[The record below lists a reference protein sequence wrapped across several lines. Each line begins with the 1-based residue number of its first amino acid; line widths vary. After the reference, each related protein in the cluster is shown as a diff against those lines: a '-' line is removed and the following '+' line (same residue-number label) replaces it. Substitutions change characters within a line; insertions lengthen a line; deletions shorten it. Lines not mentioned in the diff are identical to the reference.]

1 MSSSTS
7 MPYRRLGRA
16 GLKVSAL
23 SLGGWTTFGGSVT
36 DDDVAGGILR
46 RAFDAGV
53 NFFDTAD
60 IYGGSKSEVFLGEA
74 LKGRRDKAVLA
85 TKFAN
90 PMGEGAY
97 LRGGA
102 RRYIVKAVE
111 DSLKRLHT
119 DHIDLYQMHVPDADT
134 PIDETLRALDDLV
147 RSGKV
152 LYIGNSN
159 FSGWQIADADW
170 TARTGGLERFVSAQ
184 NNFSLL
190 ERGVERE
197 VLPACERFGL
207 GLLPFFPLASGFLTG
222 KYQRGEPP
230 RQGTRLAAWGA
241 RGAAALSDRNFD
253 RLEALE
259 AWAEQRG
266 RRILDLAF
274 AWLLGHPAVSSVI
287 AGATTPEQV
296 QANARCAEWI
306 LTPEEVVEVRALIS

>member
-1 MSSSTS
+1 MQL
-7 MPYRRLGRA
+7 RNLGA
-16 GLKVSAL
+16 SGLKVSIIGLGCNNFGMRIDQAQTRMVVDAAL
-23 SLGGWTTFGGSVT
+23 
-36 DDDVAGGILR
+36 DC
-46 RAFDAGV
+46 GV

-170 TARTGGLERFVSAQ
+170 TARAGGLERFVSAQ

-274 AWLLGHPAVSSVI
+274 AWLIGHPAVSSVI
-287 AGATTPEQV
+287 AGATTAEQV

>member
-1 MSSSTS
+1 MLL
-7 MPYRRLGRA
+7 RRLGNS
-16 GLKVSAL
+16 GLKVSVIGLGCNNFGMRIDQAQTRMVVDAAL
-23 SLGGWTTFGGSVT
+23 
-36 DDDVAGGILR
+36 
-46 RAFDAGV
+46 DAGI

-74 LKGRRDKAVLA
+74 LKGRRDKAILA

-97 LRGGA
+97 QRGGA

-111 DSLKRLHT
+111 DSLKRLNS

-134 PIDETLRALDDLV
+134 PIEETLRALDDLV
-147 RSGKV
+147 RAGKV

-159 FSGWQIADADW
+159 FTGWQIADADW
-170 TARTGGLERFVSAQ
+170 TSRTQGLERFVSAQ

-207 GLLPFFPLASGFLTG
+207 GLLPYFPLASGFLTG
-222 KYQRGEPP
+222 KYHRGEPP
-230 RQGTRLAAWGA
+230 RQGTRLAAWGK
-241 RGAAALSDRNFD
+241 RGEAALNDRNFD
-253 RLEALE
+253 RLEALNR
-259 AWAEQRG
+259 WAEQRG

-274 AWLLGHPAVSSVI
+274 AWLLGHGAVSSVI
-287 AGATTPEQV
+287 AGATSPEQV

-306 LTPEEVVEVRALIS
+306 LTPEEVSEVRALVA

>member
-1 MSSSTS
+1 MQL
-7 MPYRRLGRA
+7 RRLGNS
-16 GLKVSAL
+16 GLKVSVIGLGCNNFGMRIDQAQTRMVVDAAL
-23 SLGGWTTFGGSVT
+23 
-36 DDDVAGGILR
+36 
-46 RAFDAGV
+46 DAGI

-74 LKGRRDKAVLA
+74 LKGRREKAVLA

-119 DHIDLYQMHVPDADT
+119 DHIDLYQMHVPDPDT

-147 RSGKV
+147 RAGKV

-159 FSGWQIADADW
+159 FTGWQIADADW
-170 TARTGGLERFVSAQ
+170 TSRTGGLERFVSAQ

-197 VLPACERFGL
+197 VLPACERLGL
-207 GLLPFFPLASGFLTG
+207 GLLPYFPLASGFLTG
-222 KYQRGEPP
+222 KYHRGEPP
-230 RQGTRLAAWGA
+230 RQGTRLAAWGK
-241 RGAAALSDRNFD
+241 RGEAALNDRNFD

-259 AWAEQRG
+259 PWAEQRG

-274 AWLLGHPAVSSVI
+274 AWLLGHRAVSSVI
-287 AGATTPEQV
+287 AGATSPEQV

-306 LTPEEVVEVRALIS
+306 LTPEEVEEVRALIA

>member
-1 MSSSTS
+1 MQL
-7 MPYRRLGRA
+7 RRLGNS
-16 GLKVSAL
+16 GLKVSVIGLGCNNFGMRIDQAQTRMVVDAAL
-23 SLGGWTTFGGSVT
+23 
-36 DDDVAGGILR
+36 DC
-46 RAFDAGV
+46 GV

-60 IYGGSKSEVFLGEA
+60 IYGASKSEVFLGEA
-74 LKGRRDKAVLA
+74 LKGKRDKAVLA

-90 PMGEGAY
+90 PMGEGEY

-134 PIDETLRALDDLV
+134 PIEETLRALDDLV
-147 RSGKV
+147 RAGKV

-159 FSGWQIADADW
+159 FTGWQIADADW
-170 TARTGGLERFVSAQ
+170 SSRTQGLERFVSAQ

-190 ERGVERE
+190 ERGVESE

-207 GLLPFFPLASGFLTG
+207 GLLPYFPLASGFLTG
-222 KYQRGEPP
+222 KYRRGEPP
-230 RQGTRLAAWGA
+230 RQGTRLAAWGK
-241 RGAAALSDRNFD
+241 RGAAALSERNFD

-259 AWAEQRG
+259 QWAEQRG

-274 AWLLGHPAVSSVI
+274 AWLLGHRAVSSVI
-287 AGATTPEQV
+287 AGATSPEQV

-306 LTPEEVVEVRALIS
+306 LTPEEVEEVRALLA

>member
-1 MSSSTS
+1 MQL
-7 MPYRRLGRA
+7 RRLGNS
-16 GLKVSAL
+16 GLKVSLIGLGCNNFGMRIDQAQTRMVVDAAL
-23 SLGGWTTFGGSVT
+23 
-36 DDDVAGGILR
+36 
-46 RAFDAGV
+46 DAGI

-74 LKGRRDKAVLA
+74 LKGRREKAVLA

-119 DHIDLYQMHVPDADT
+119 DHIDLYQMHVPDPDT
-134 PIDETLRALDDLV
+134 PIEETLRALDDLV
-147 RSGKV
+147 RDGKV

-159 FSGWQIADADW
+159 FTGWQIADADW
-170 TARTGGLERFVSAQ
+170 TSRTGGLERFISAQ

-207 GLLPFFPLASGFLTG
+207 GLLPYFPLASGFLTG
-222 KYQRGEPP
+222 KYHRGEPP
-230 RQGTRLAAWGA
+230 RQGTRLAAWGK
-241 RGAAALSDRNFD
+241 RGEAALNDRNFD

-259 AWAEQRG
+259 HWAEQRG

-274 AWLLGHPAVSSVI
+274 AWLLGHRAVSSVI
-287 AGATTPEQV
+287 AGATSPEQV

-306 LTPEEVVEVRALIS
+306 LTPEEVEEVRALVA

>member
-1 MSSSTS
+1 MQL
-7 MPYRRLGRA
+7 RRLGNS
-16 GLKVSAL
+16 GLKVSVIGLGCNNFGMRIDQAQTRMVVDAAL
-23 SLGGWTTFGGSVT
+23 
-36 DDDVAGGILR
+36 
-46 RAFDAGV
+46 DAGI

-60 IYGGSKSEVFLGEA
+60 IYGGSKSEAFLGEA

-97 LRGGA
+97 QRGGA

-111 DSLKRLHT
+111 DSLKRLNT

-134 PIDETLRALDDLV
+134 PIEETLRALDDLV
-147 RSGKV
+147 RAGKV

-159 FSGWQIADADW
+159 FTGWQIADADW
-170 TARTGGLERFVSAQ
+170 TSRTQGLERFVSAQ

-197 VLPACERFGL
+197 ILPACERFGL
-207 GLLPFFPLASGFLTG
+207 GLLPYFPLASGFLTG
-222 KYQRGEPP
+222 KYHRGEPP
-230 RQGTRLAAWGA
+230 RQGTRLAAWGK
-241 RGAAALSDRNFD
+241 RGEAALNDRNFD
-253 RLEALE
+253 RLEALDR
-259 AWAEQRG
+259 WAEQRG

-274 AWLLGHPAVSSVI
+274 AWLLGHGAVSSVI
-287 AGATTPEQV
+287 AGATSPEQV

-306 LTPEEVVEVRALIS
+306 LTPEEVSEVRALVA

>member
-1 MSSSTS
+1 MQL
-7 MPYRRLGRA
+7 RRLGNS
-16 GLKVSAL
+16 GLKVSVIGLGCNNFGMRIDQAQTRMVVDAAL
-23 SLGGWTTFGGSVT
+23 
-36 DDDVAGGILR
+36 DC
-46 RAFDAGV
+46 GV

-60 IYGGSKSEVFLGEA
+60 IYGSAKSEVFLGEA
-74 LKGRRDKAVLA
+74 LKGKRDKAVLA

-90 PMGEGAY
+90 PMGEGEY

-119 DHIDLYQMHVPDADT
+119 DHIDLYQMHVPDPDT
-134 PIDETLRALDDLV
+134 PIEETLRALDDLV
-147 RSGKV
+147 RAGKV
-152 LYIGNSN
+152 LYVGNSN
-159 FSGWQIADADW
+159 FAGWQIADADW
-170 TARTGGLERFVSAQ
+170 ISRSNGLERFVSAQ

-207 GLLPFFPLASGFLTG
+207 GLLPYFPLASGFLTG

-230 RQGTRLAAWGA
+230 RQGTRLAAWGK

-259 AWAEQRG
+259 HWAMQRG

-274 AWLLGHPAVSSVI
+274 AWLLGHRVVSSVI

-296 QANARCAEWI
+296 EANARCAEWI
-306 LTPEEVVEVRALIS
+306 LTPAEVEEVRALLA

>member
-1 MSSSTS
+1 MQL
-7 MPYRRLGRA
+7 RRLGNS
-16 GLKVSAL
+16 GLKVSVIGLGCNNFGMRIDQAQTRMVVDAAL
-23 SLGGWTTFGGSVT
+23 
-36 DDDVAGGILR
+36 DC
-46 RAFDAGV
+46 GV

-60 IYGGSKSEVFLGEA
+60 IYGASKSEVFLGEA
-74 LKGRRDKAVLA
+74 LKGKRDKAVLA

-90 PMGEGAY
+90 PMGEGEY

-134 PIDETLRALDDLV
+134 PIEETLRALDDLV
-147 RSGKV
+147 RAGKV

-159 FSGWQIADADW
+159 FTGWQIADADW
-170 TARTGGLERFVSAQ
+170 TSRTQGLERFVSAQ

-207 GLLPFFPLASGFLTG
+207 GLLPYFPLASGFLTG
-222 KYQRGEPP
+222 KYHRGEPP
-230 RQGTRLAAWGA
+230 RQGTRLAAWGK
-241 RGAAALSDRNFD
+241 RGAAALNDRNFD

-259 AWAEQRG
+259 HWAMQRG

-274 AWLLGHPAVSSVI
+274 AWLLGHRAVSSVI
-287 AGATTPEQV
+287 AGATSPEQV

-306 LTPEEVVEVRALIS
+306 LTPEEVEDVRALLA

>member
-1 MSSSTS
+1 MQL
-7 MPYRRLGRA
+7 RRLGNS
-16 GLKVSAL
+16 GLKVSVIGLGCNNFGMRIDQAQTRMVVDTAL
-23 SLGGWTTFGGSVT
+23 
-36 DDDVAGGILR
+36 DC
-46 RAFDAGV
+46 GV

-60 IYGGSKSEVFLGEA
+60 IYGAAKSEVFLGEA
-74 LKGRRDKAVLA
+74 LKGKRDKAVLA

-90 PMGEGAY
+90 PMGEGEY

-119 DHIDLYQMHVPDADT
+119 DHIDLYQMHVPDPDT
-134 PIDETLRALDDLV
+134 PIEETLRALDDLV
-147 RSGKV
+147 RAGKV
-152 LYIGNSN
+152 LYVGNSN
-159 FSGWQIADADW
+159 FAGWQIADADW
-170 TARTGGLERFVSAQ
+170 ISRSNGLERFVSAQ

-207 GLLPFFPLASGFLTG
+207 GLLPYFPLASGFLTG

-230 RQGTRLAAWGA
+230 RQGTRLAAWGK

-259 AWAEQRG
+259 HWAMQRG

-274 AWLLGHPAVSSVI
+274 AWLLGHRVVSSVI

-296 QANARCAEWI
+296 EANARCAEWI
-306 LTPEEVVEVRALIS
+306 LTPAEVEEVRALLA

>member
-1 MSSSTS
+1 MQL
-7 MPYRRLGRA
+7 RRLGNS
-16 GLKVSAL
+16 GLKVSVIGLGCNNFGMRIDQAQTRMVVDAAL
-23 SLGGWTTFGGSVT
+23 
-36 DDDVAGGILR
+36 DC
-46 RAFDAGV
+46 GV

-60 IYGGSKSEVFLGEA
+60 IYGASKSEVFLGEA
-74 LKGRRDKAVLA
+74 LKGKRDKAVLA

-90 PMGEGAY
+90 PMGEGEY

-134 PIDETLRALDDLV
+134 PIEETLRALDDLV
-147 RSGKV
+147 RAGKV

-159 FSGWQIADADW
+159 FTGWQIADADW
-170 TARTGGLERFVSAQ
+170 TSRSQGLERFVSAQ

-190 ERGVERE
+190 ERGVESE

-207 GLLPFFPLASGFLTG
+207 GLLPYFPLASGFLTG
-222 KYQRGEPP
+222 KYRRGEPP
-230 RQGTRLAAWGA
+230 RQGTRLAAWGK
-241 RGAAALSDRNFD
+241 RGAAALSERNFD

-259 AWAEQRG
+259 QWAEQRG

-274 AWLLGHPAVSSVI
+274 AWLLGHRAVSSVI
-287 AGATTPEQV
+287 AGATSPEQV

-306 LTPEEVVEVRALIS
+306 LTPEEVEEVRALLA

>member
-1 MSSSTS
+1 MQL
-7 MPYRRLGRA
+7 RRLGNS
-16 GLKVSAL
+16 GLKVSVIGLGCNNFGMRIDQAQTRMVVDAAL
-23 SLGGWTTFGGSVT
+23 
-36 DDDVAGGILR
+36 
-46 RAFDAGV
+46 DAGI

-97 LRGGA
+97 QRGGA

-111 DSLKRLHT
+111 DSLKRLNT

-134 PIDETLRALDDLV
+134 PIEETLRALDDLV
-147 RSGKV
+147 RAGKV

-159 FSGWQIADADW
+159 FTGWQIADADW
-170 TARTGGLERFVSAQ
+170 TSRTQGLERFVSAQ

-207 GLLPFFPLASGFLTG
+207 GLLPYFPLASGFLTG
-222 KYQRGEPP
+222 KYHRGEPP
-230 RQGTRLAAWGA
+230 RQGTRLAAWGK
-241 RGAAALSDRNFD
+241 RGEAALNDRNFD
-253 RLEALE
+253 RLEALDR
-259 AWAEQRG
+259 WAEQRG

-274 AWLLGHPAVSSVI
+274 AWLLGHGAVSSVI
-287 AGATTPEQV
+287 AGATSPEQV

-306 LTPEEVVEVRALIS
+306 LTPEEVSEVRALVA

>member
-1 MSSSTS
+1 MQL
-7 MPYRRLGRA
+7 RNLGA
-16 GLKVSAL
+16 SGLKVSIIGLGCNNFGMRIDQAQTRMVVDAAL
-23 SLGGWTTFGGSVT
+23 
-36 DDDVAGGILR
+36 DC
-46 RAFDAGV
+46 GV

-111 DSLKRLHT
+111 DSLKRLNT

-170 TARTGGLERFVSAQ
+170 TARTGCLERFVSAQ

-222 KYQRGEPP
+222 KYPRGEVP

-241 RGAAALSDRNFD
+241 RGAAVLSDRNFD

-259 AWAEQRG
+259 TWAEQRG

>member
-1 MSSSTS
+1 MQV
-7 MPYRRLGRA
+7 RNLGA
-16 GLKVSAL
+16 SGLKVSIIGLGCNNFGMRIDQAQTRMVVDAAL
-23 SLGGWTTFGGSVT
+23 
-36 DDDVAGGILR
+36 DC
-46 RAFDAGV
+46 GV

-60 IYGGSKSEVFLGEA
+60 IYGGSKSEVFLGDA

-90 PMGEGAY
+90 PMGEGSY

-170 TARTGGLERFVSAQ
+170 TARAAGLERFVSAQ

-190 ERGVERE
+190 ERGAERE

>member
-1 MSSSTS
+1 MHL
-7 MPYRRLGRA
+7 RNLGA
-16 GLKVSAL
+16 SGLKVSIIGLGCNNFGMRIDQAQTRMVVDAAL
-23 SLGGWTTFGGSVT
+23 
-36 DDDVAGGILR
+36 DC
-46 RAFDAGV
+46 GV

-60 IYGGSKSEVFLGEA
+60 IYGGSKSEVFLGDA

-111 DSLKRLHT
+111 DSLKRLNT

-170 TARTGGLERFVSAQ
+170 TARAGGLERFVSAQ

-222 KYQRGEPP
+222 KYPRGEAP
-230 RQGTRLAAWGA
+230 RQGTRLAAWGV
-241 RGAAALSDRNFD
+241 RGAAVLSDRNFD

-287 AGATTPEQV
+287 AGATTAEQV

-306 LTPEEVVEVRALIS
+306 LTPEEVVEVRALVS

>member
-1 MSSSTS
+1 MQL
-7 MPYRRLGRA
+7 RRLGSS
-16 GLKVSAL
+16 GLKVSVIGLGCNNFGMRIDQAQTRMVVDAAL
-23 SLGGWTTFGGSVT
+23 
-36 DDDVAGGILR
+36 
-46 RAFDAGV
+46 DAGI

-74 LKGRRDKAVLA
+74 LKGRREKAVLA

-90 PMGEGAY
+90 PMGEGTY

-111 DSLKRLHT
+111 DSLRRLQT
-119 DHIDLYQMHVPDADT
+119 DHIDLYQMHVPDPDA
-134 PIDETLRALDDLV
+134 PIEETLRALDDLV
-147 RSGKV
+147 RAGKV

-159 FSGWQIADADW
+159 FAGWQIADADW
-170 TARTGGLERFVSAQ
+170 TSRTGGLERFVSAQ

-207 GLLPFFPLASGFLTG
+207 GLLPYFPLASGLLTG

-230 RQGTRLAAWGA
+230 HQGTRLAAWGR
-241 RGAAALSDRNFD
+241 RGAAALNDRNFD

-259 AWAEQRG
+259 KWAGQRG

-274 AWLLGHPAVSSVI
+274 AWLLGHGVVSSVI
-287 AGATTPEQV
+287 AGATSPEQV

-306 LTPEEVVEVRALIS
+306 LTSEEVEDVRALVA

>member
-1 MSSSTS
+1 MQL
-7 MPYRRLGRA
+7 RRLGNS
-16 GLKVSAL
+16 GLKVSVIGLGCNNFGMRIDQAQTRMVVDAAL
-23 SLGGWTTFGGSVT
+23 
-36 DDDVAGGILR
+36 
-46 RAFDAGV
+46 DAGI

-74 LKGRRDKAVLA
+74 LKGRREKAVLA

-119 DHIDLYQMHVPDADT
+119 DHIDLYQMHVPDPDT

-147 RSGKV
+147 RAGKV

-159 FSGWQIADADW
+159 FTGWQIADADW
-170 TARTGGLERFVSAQ
+170 TSRTRGLERFVSAQ

-207 GLLPFFPLASGFLTG
+207 GLLPYFPLASGFLTG
-222 KYQRGEPP
+222 KYHRGEPP
-230 RQGTRLAAWGA
+230 RQGTRLAAWGK
-241 RGAAALSDRNFD
+241 RGEAALNDRNFD

-259 AWAEQRG
+259 HWAEQRG

-274 AWLLGHPAVSSVI
+274 AWLLGHRAVSSVI
-287 AGATTPEQV
+287 AGATSPEQV

-306 LTPEEVVEVRALIS
+306 LTPEEVEEVRALLA

>member
-1 MSSSTS
+1 MQL
-7 MPYRRLGRA
+7 RRLGNS
-16 GLKVSAL
+16 GLKVSVIGLGCNNFGMRIDQAQTRMVVDAAL
-23 SLGGWTTFGGSVT
+23 
-36 DDDVAGGILR
+36 DC
-46 RAFDAGV
+46 GV

-60 IYGGSKSEVFLGEA
+60 IYGASKSEVFLGEA
-74 LKGRRDKAVLA
+74 LKGKRDKAVLA

-90 PMGEGAY
+90 PMGEGEY

-119 DHIDLYQMHVPDADT
+119 DHIDLYQMHVPDPDT
-134 PIDETLRALDDLV
+134 PIEETLRALDDLV
-147 RSGKV
+147 RAGKV
-152 LYIGNSN
+152 LYVGNSN
-159 FSGWQIADADW
+159 FAGWQIADADW
-170 TARTGGLERFVSAQ
+170 ISRSNGLERFVSAQ

-207 GLLPFFPLASGFLTG
+207 GLLPYFPLASGFLTG

-230 RQGTRLAAWGA
+230 RQGTRLAAWGK

-259 AWAEQRG
+259 HWAMQRG

-274 AWLLGHPAVSSVI
+274 AWLLGHGVVSSVI

-296 QANARCAEWI
+296 EANARCAEWI
-306 LTPEEVVEVRALIS
+306 LTPAEVEEVRALLA

>member
-1 MSSSTS
+1 MQL
-7 MPYRRLGRA
+7 RRLGNS
-16 GLKVSAL
+16 GLKVSVIGLGCNNFGMRIDQAQTRMVVDAAL
-23 SLGGWTTFGGSVT
+23 
-36 DDDVAGGILR
+36 
-46 RAFDAGV
+46 DAGI

-74 LKGRRDKAVLA
+74 LKGRREKAVLA

-119 DHIDLYQMHVPDADT
+119 DHIDLYQMHVPDPDT
-134 PIDETLRALDDLV
+134 PIEETLRALDDLV
-147 RSGKV
+147 RAGKV

-159 FSGWQIADADW
+159 FTGWQIADADW
-170 TARTGGLERFVSAQ
+170 TSRTRGLERFVSAQ

-207 GLLPFFPLASGFLTG
+207 GLLPYFPLASGFLTG
-222 KYQRGEPP
+222 KYHRGEPP
-230 RQGTRLAAWGA
+230 RQGTRLAAWGK
-241 RGAAALSDRNFD
+241 RGEAALNDRNFD

-259 AWAEQRG
+259 HWAEQRG

-274 AWLLGHPAVSSVI
+274 AWLLGHRAVSSVI
-287 AGATTPEQV
+287 AGATSPEQV

-306 LTPEEVVEVRALIS
+306 LTPEEVEEVRALLA

>member
-1 MSSSTS
+1 MQL
-7 MPYRRLGRA
+7 RRLGNS
-16 GLKVSAL
+16 GLKVSGIGLGCNNFGMRIDQAQTRMVVDAAL
-23 SLGGWTTFGGSVT
+23 
-36 DDDVAGGILR
+36 DC
-46 RAFDAGV
+46 GV

-60 IYGGSKSEVFLGEA
+60 IYGASKSEVFLGEA
-74 LKGRRDKAVLA
+74 LKGKRDKAVLA

-90 PMGEGAY
+90 PMGEGEY

-134 PIDETLRALDDLV
+134 PIEETLRALDDLV
-147 RSGKV
+147 RAGKV

-159 FSGWQIADADW
+159 FTGWQIADADW
-170 TARTGGLERFVSAQ
+170 TSRSQGLERFVSAQ

-190 ERGVERE
+190 ERGVESE

-207 GLLPFFPLASGFLTG
+207 GLLPYFPLASGFLTG
-222 KYQRGEPP
+222 KYRRGEPP
-230 RQGTRLAAWGA
+230 RQGTRLAAWGK
-241 RGAAALSDRNFD
+241 RGAAALSERNFD

-259 AWAEQRG
+259 QWAEQRG

-274 AWLLGHPAVSSVI
+274 AWLLGHRAVSSVI
-287 AGATTPEQV
+287 AGATSPEQV

-306 LTPEEVVEVRALIS
+306 LTPEEVEEVRALLA

>member
-1 MSSSTS
+1 MQL
-7 MPYRRLGRA
+7 RRLGNS
-16 GLKVSAL
+16 GLKVSVIGLGCNNFGMRIDLAQTRMVVDAAL
-23 SLGGWTTFGGSVT
+23 
-36 DDDVAGGILR
+36 DC
-46 RAFDAGV
+46 GV

-60 IYGGSKSEVFLGEA
+60 IYGAAKSEVFLGEA
-74 LKGRRDKAVLA
+74 LKGKRDKAVLA

-90 PMGEGAY
+90 PMGEGEY

-119 DHIDLYQMHVPDADT
+119 DHIDLYQMHVPDPDT
-134 PIDETLRALDDLV
+134 PIEETLRALDDLV
-147 RSGKV
+147 RAGKV
-152 LYIGNSN
+152 LYVGNSN
-159 FSGWQIADADW
+159 FAGWQIADADW
-170 TARTGGLERFVSAQ
+170 ISRNNSLERFVSAQ

-207 GLLPFFPLASGFLTG
+207 GLLPYFPLASGFLTG

-230 RQGTRLAAWGA
+230 RQGTRLAAWGK

-259 AWAEQRG
+259 HWAMQRG

-274 AWLLGHPAVSSVI
+274 AWLLGHRVVSSVI

-296 QANARCAEWI
+296 EANTRCAEWI
-306 LTPEEVVEVRALIS
+306 LTPAEVEEVRALLA

>member
-1 MSSSTS
+1 MQL
-7 MPYRRLGRA
+7 RRLGNS
-16 GLKVSAL
+16 GLKVSVIGLGCNNFGMRIDQAQTRMVVDAAL
-23 SLGGWTTFGGSVT
+23 
-36 DDDVAGGILR
+36 DC
-46 RAFDAGV
+46 GV

-60 IYGGSKSEVFLGEA
+60 IYGAAKSEVFLGEA
-74 LKGRRDKAVLA
+74 LKGKRDKAVLA

-90 PMGEGAY
+90 PMGEGEY

-119 DHIDLYQMHVPDADT
+119 DHIDLYQMHVPDPDT
-134 PIDETLRALDDLV
+134 PIEETLRALDDLV
-147 RSGKV
+147 RAGKV
-152 LYIGNSN
+152 LYVGNSN
-159 FSGWQIADADW
+159 FAGWQIADADW
-170 TARTGGLERFVSAQ
+170 ISRNNGLERFVSAQ

-207 GLLPFFPLASGFLTG
+207 GLLPYFPLASGFLTG

-230 RQGTRLAAWGA
+230 RQGTRLAAWGK

-259 AWAEQRG
+259 HWAMQRG

-274 AWLLGHPAVSSVI
+274 AWLLGHRVVSSVI

-296 QANARCAEWI
+296 EANARCAEWI
-306 LTPEEVVEVRALIS
+306 LTPGEVEEVRALLA

>member
-1 MSSSTS
+1 MQL
-7 MPYRRLGRA
+7 RKLGA
-16 GLKVSAL
+16 SGLKVSIIGLGCNNFGMRIDQAQTRMVVDAAL
-23 SLGGWTTFGGSVT
+23 
-36 DDDVAGGILR
+36 DC
-46 RAFDAGV
+46 GV

-60 IYGGSKSEVFLGEA
+60 IYGGSKSEAFLGEA

>member
-1 MSSSTS
+1 MQL
-7 MPYRRLGRA
+7 RRLGNS
-16 GLKVSAL
+16 GLKVSVIGLGCNNFGMRIDQAQTRMVVDAAL
-23 SLGGWTTFGGSVT
+23 
-36 DDDVAGGILR
+36 DC
-46 RAFDAGV
+46 GV

-60 IYGGSKSEVFLGEA
+60 IYGASKSEVFLGEA
-74 LKGRRDKAVLA
+74 LKGKRDKAVLA

-90 PMGEGAY
+90 PMGEGEY

-134 PIDETLRALDDLV
+134 PIEETLRALDDLV
-147 RSGKV
+147 RAGKV

-159 FSGWQIADADW
+159 FTGWQIADADW
-170 TARTGGLERFVSAQ
+170 TSRSQGLERFVSAQ

-207 GLLPFFPLASGFLTG
+207 GLLPYFPLASGFLTG
-222 KYQRGEPP
+222 KYRRGEPP
-230 RQGTRLAAWGA
+230 RQGTRLAAWGK
-241 RGAAALSDRNFD
+241 RGAAALSERNFD

-259 AWAEQRG
+259 QWAEQRG

-274 AWLLGHPAVSSVI
+274 AWLLGHRAVSSVI
-287 AGATTPEQV
+287 AGATSPEQV
-296 QANARCAEWI
+296 QTNARCAEWI
-306 LTPEEVVEVRALIS
+306 LTPEEVEEVRALLA

>member
-1 MSSSTS
+1 MQL
-7 MPYRRLGRA
+7 RRLGNS
-16 GLKVSAL
+16 GLKVSVIGLGCNNFGMRIDQAQTRMVVDAAL
-23 SLGGWTTFGGSVT
+23 
-36 DDDVAGGILR
+36 DC
-46 RAFDAGV
+46 GV

-60 IYGGSKSEVFLGEA
+60 IYGASKSEVFLGEA

-90 PMGEGAY
+90 PMGEGEY

-134 PIDETLRALDDLV
+134 PIEETLRALDDLV
-147 RSGKV
+147 RAGKV

-159 FSGWQIADADW
+159 FTGWQIADADW
-170 TARTGGLERFVSAQ
+170 TSRTQGLERFVSAQ

-207 GLLPFFPLASGFLTG
+207 GLLPYFPLASGFLTG
-222 KYQRGEPP
+222 KYRRGEPP
-230 RQGTRLAAWGA
+230 RQGTRLAAWGK
-241 RGAAALSDRNFD
+241 RGAAALSERNFD

-259 AWAEQRG
+259 QWAEQRG

-274 AWLLGHPAVSSVI
+274 AWLLGHRAVSSVI
-287 AGATTPEQV
+287 AGATSPEQV
-296 QANARCAEWI
+296 QTNARCAEWI
-306 LTPEEVVEVRALIS
+306 LTPEEVEEVRALLA

>member
-1 MSSSTS
+1 MQL
-7 MPYRRLGRA
+7 RRLGNS
-16 GLKVSAL
+16 GLKVSLIGLGCNNFGMRIDQAQTRMVVDAAL
-23 SLGGWTTFGGSVT
+23 
-36 DDDVAGGILR
+36 
-46 RAFDAGV
+46 DAGI

-74 LKGRRDKAVLA
+74 LKGRRERAVLA

-90 PMGEGAY
+90 PMGDGAY

-119 DHIDLYQMHVPDADT
+119 DHIDLYQMHVPDPDT
-134 PIDETLRALDDLV
+134 PIEETLRALDDLV
-147 RSGKV
+147 RAGKV

-159 FSGWQIADADW
+159 FTGWQIADADW
-170 TARTGGLERFVSAQ
+170 TSRTGGLERFVSAQ

-197 VLPACERFGL
+197 VLPACEGFGL
-207 GLLPFFPLASGFLTG
+207 GLLPYFPLASGFLTG
-222 KYQRGEPP
+222 KYHRGEPP
-230 RQGTRLAAWGA
+230 RQGTRLAAWGK
-241 RGAAALSDRNFD
+241 RGEAALNDRNFD

-259 AWAEQRG
+259 HWAEQRG

-274 AWLLGHPAVSSVI
+274 AWLLGHGAVSSVI
-287 AGATTPEQV
+287 AGATSPEQV

-306 LTPEEVVEVRALIS
+306 LTPEEVEEVRALVA

>member
-1 MSSSTS
+1 MQL
-7 MPYRRLGRA
+7 RNLGA
-16 GLKVSAL
+16 SGLKVSIIGLGCNNFGMRIDQAQTRMVVDAAL
-23 SLGGWTTFGGSVT
+23 
-36 DDDVAGGILR
+36 DC
-46 RAFDAGV
+46 GV

-60 IYGGSKSEVFLGEA
+60 IYGGSKSEVFLGDA

-170 TARTGGLERFVSAQ
+170 TARAAGLERFVSAQ

-197 VLPACERFGL
+197 ILPACERFGL

>member
-1 MSSSTS
+1 MQL
-7 MPYRRLGRA
+7 RRLGNS
-16 GLKVSAL
+16 GLKVSVIGLGCNNFGMRIDQAQTRMVVDAAL
-23 SLGGWTTFGGSVT
+23 
-36 DDDVAGGILR
+36 
-46 RAFDAGV
+46 DAGI

-74 LKGRRDKAVLA
+74 LKGRREKAVLA

-119 DHIDLYQMHVPDADT
+119 DHIDLYQMHVPDPDT

-147 RSGKV
+147 RAGKV

-159 FSGWQIADADW
+159 FTGWQIADADW
-170 TARTGGLERFVSAQ
+170 TSRTGGLERFVSAQ

-207 GLLPFFPLASGFLTG
+207 GLLPYFPLASGFLTG
-222 KYQRGEPP
+222 KYHRGEPP
-230 RQGTRLAAWGA
+230 RQGTRLAAWGK
-241 RGAAALSDRNFD
+241 RGEAALNDRNFD

-259 AWAEQRG
+259 HWAEQRG

-274 AWLLGHPAVSSVI
+274 AWLLGHRAVSSVI
-287 AGATTPEQV
+287 AGATSPEQV

-306 LTPEEVVEVRALIS
+306 LTPEEVEEVRALIA